1 MTKNELIQD
10 LKDKIRRILEHER
23 AGDSIDHL
31 SDVLKF
37 INQLNENRCY
47 RVSTYSK
54 NKEILSED
62 LIRIES
68 FHNNHLTITRL
79 ASSDPNADFK
89 KNIVSFDGVV
99 ADGKDEEI
107 PVQDFPLF
115 LGWPAISPEFE
126 RMLKEFLENRH
137 G

>member
-10 LKDKIRRILEHER
+10 LKNDIIR
-23 AGDSIDHL
+23 IDAN
-31 SDVLKF
+31 VLKF
-37 INQLNENRCY
+37 INQINENRCY
-47 RVSTYSK
+47 RVTTYSK
-54 NKEILSED
+54 KGETLSED

-68 FHNNHLTITRL
+68 FHGDHLIVTRL
-79 ASSDPNADFK
+79 ASTDPNADFK

-126 RMLKEFLENRH
+126 RMLKEFLESRH